1 MPEDKPEIAPE
12 AEDEPDGAAADWHL
26 DGPYVGAWTNRL
38 VEGASHR
45 RCVGR
50 VEGYLPPEEAD
61 FLDKDGKPCAL
72 WRIRY
77 VTGELEDELED
88 VEWHELL
95 ESSPRWIRPRVAG
108 GLPSVDKPDKE
119 CLKALD
125 EASPVGLWWSSLP
138 GPEHVSRHTLWPAL
152 LAACAFRAAKVDA
165 DSSVESALAARAIRA
180 ASQLSAS
187 RADYGALDPDARL
200 ALLDALVHAC
210 CETWKISAA
219 AAKMRGAAPVQP
231 PAYYDNP
238 LKVDEYKSTKKKKA
252 PVRKSSNGSRSFSAA
267 ADDGRR
273 RADFRRRASEGPPG
287 QPEGGASK
295 ARFERYMPAQS
306 AREFVVLGGTKGD
319 LQNDLLKG
327 RRVFLLSSEG
337 PDAHDV
343 DWRKDPRVIAATI
356 G

>member
-1 MPEDKPEIAPE
+1 MGGLFFDFEAVRTESRDHDAP
-12 AEDEPDGAAADWHL
+12 
-26 DGPYVGAWTNRL
+26 
-38 VEGASHR
+38 R
-45 RCVGR
+45 R
-50 VEGYLPPEEAD
+50 
-61 FLDKDGKPCAL
+61 
-72 WRIRY
+72 
-77 VTGELEDELED
+77 
-88 VEWHELL
+88 LL

-180 ASQLSAS
+180 ASQLRAS

-252 PVRKSSNGSRSFSAA
+252 PARKSTNGSRSSAPLPMTAVA
-267 ADDGRR
+267 ALIS
-273 RADFRRRASEGPPG
+273 ADVPLRVRQDNPK
-287 QPEGGASK
+287 GGASK

-327 RRVFLLSSEG
+327 HVFLLSSEG